1 MSEIG
6 DKVRREALE
15 IATRSF
21 DPEWHGEGY
30 PSMVEVVVD
39 LILSISGLA
48 VVDREAE
55 PPVREPPYNLDERD
69 DVLRSVGYAEAQQDM
84 IKEGWVY
91 EVKDDT
97 PK

>member
-1 MSEIG
+1 MSEER
-6 DKVRREALE
+6 DRVRGEIIEALE
-15 IATRSF
+15 GY
-21 DPEWHGEGY
+21 DPKAPIEMPCPHCA
-30 PSMVEVVVD
+30 VVD
-39 LILSISGLA
+39 KILSIKGLA

-55 PPVREPPYNLDERD
+55 PPDREPPYNLDERD

>member
-48 VVDREAE
+48 VVDREAKLPQNPWE
-55 PPVREPPYNLDERD
+55 SARAGIPMAWYSAIEDYKKE
-69 DVLRSVGYAEAQQDM
+69 VLG
-84 IKEGWVY
+84 EGWVQ

-97 PK
+97 PE